1 MKFDVRNGMFSA
13 LFLKVWALRL
23 N

>member
-23 N
+23 H